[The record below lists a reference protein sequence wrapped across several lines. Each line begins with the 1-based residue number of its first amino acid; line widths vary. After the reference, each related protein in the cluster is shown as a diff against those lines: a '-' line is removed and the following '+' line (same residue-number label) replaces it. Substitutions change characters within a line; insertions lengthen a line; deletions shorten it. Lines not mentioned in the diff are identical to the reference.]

1 MTAPELRLPRD
12 PFTVDHLA
20 RWPMGAE
27 RVELDDGQL
36 VRTGD
41 FDERDA
47 VVARRTFLATACE
60 LPGR

>member
-1 MTAPELRLPRD
+1 
-12 PFTVDHLA
+12 
-20 RWPMGAE
+20 MGAE
-27 RVELDDGQL
+27 CVELDDAEL

-60 LPGR
+60 LRGR